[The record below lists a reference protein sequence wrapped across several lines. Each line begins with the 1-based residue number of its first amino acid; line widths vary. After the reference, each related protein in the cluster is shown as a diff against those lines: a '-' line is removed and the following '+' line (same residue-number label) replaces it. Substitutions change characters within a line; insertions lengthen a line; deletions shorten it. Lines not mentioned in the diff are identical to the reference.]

1 MAAPDAVVNLSEK
14 LATFDERWSPR
25 IVAQLNDLHVKV
37 AKIDGEFVWHNH
49 PDTDELFLVV
59 DGELRI
65 ELPDRAV
72 TLGPGELFVVPQGVE
87 HRPVARGECQIVMI
101 EPAGTNNAGT
111 AGYRPDGRPGTEGDW
126 I

>member
-1 MAAPDAVVNLSEK
+1 VAAPDGVVNLAEK
-14 LATFDERWSPR
+14 LTTFAERWSPR

-59 DGELRI
+59 RGDLRI
-65 ELPDRAV
+65 ELPDRAIR
-72 TLGPGELFVVPQGVE
+72 LGPGELFVVPKGVE
-87 HRPVARGECQIVMI
+87 HRPVAIGECEIVLI
-101 EPAGTNNAGT
+101 EPAGTSNTGT
-111 AGYRPDGRPGTEGDW
+111 ADENPDDRPGTEGIW